1 MAYTWEA
8 IAAIAKATPQQPK
21 QRSYEALLDFQDRA
35 ETPAGVPN
43 GLIFDIPLESS
54 VVMIRQFT
62 RGSGVLH
69 TFYDELVPW
78 SWRQMLLSLG
88 EDRGCKIV
96 GSGVSRISLYERPGC
111 YDRDRARA
119 IRQQDDRIEVMPPI
133 WVWLVSNAD
142 GRRWMVHPHTG
153 SKAKS
158 AKANKWAISELLDA
172 AANLGTVQ
180 VGGVDRSDR
189 PDTAS
194 STEAVPDMIAPAE
207 AGDIPGQELMDNY
220 AWALV
225 RGTGP
230 LKNASDRDDVGGVAV
245 YRGAGQPPSA
255 SVAASSTAKAWLDAG
270 VEGCSA
276 VGTPAVDST
285 RGCGGHI
292 CSGTGDGD
300 ALSVAPSQIVEEG
313 VWYS

>member
-1 MAYTWEA
+1 M
-8 IAAIAKATPQQPK
+8 
-21 QRSYEALLDFQDRA
+21 
-35 ETPAGVPN
+35 
-43 GLIFDIPLESS
+43 
-54 VVMIRQFT
+54 
-62 RGSGVLH
+62 
-69 TFYDELVPW
+69 
-78 SWRQMLLSLG
+78 SLG

-119 IRQQDDRIEVMPPI
+119 IRQQDDRIEVRPPI

-142 GRRWMVHPHTG
+142 GRRWMVHPPTG

-158 AKANKWAISELLDA
+158 VKSKWAISALPDA

-194 STEAVPDMIAPAE
+194 STDAVPDMIAPAE
-207 AGDIPGQELMDNY
+207 AGDIPGQELMNNY
-220 AWALV
+220 SWAQVL
-225 RGTGP
+225 GTGP
-230 LKNASDRDDVGGVAV
+230 WKNASDRDDVGGVAV
-245 YRGAGQPPSA
+245 YQGNWGDNNKITRRLDDEDDGTHVA
-255 SVAASSTAKAWLDAG
+255 AASSTAKAWLDAG

-285 RGCGGHI
+285 RGGGGHI

-300 ALSVAPSQIVEEG
+300 ALSVAPSRIVEEG